1 MTSVQSH
8 LITSSSQFVI
18 EIKVK
23 YYDGCN
29 VCFSVCGS
37 DLNSFIQTELLHDST
52 QDQVLY

>member
-1 MTSVQSH
+1 MICVKSH

-23 YYDGCN
+23 CCDGFN
-29 VCFSVCGS
+29 HCFSMCGS

>member
-1 MTSVQSH
+1 MICAKSH

-23 YYDGCN
+23 CCDGFN
-29 VCFSVCGS
+29 HCFSMCGS